1 MSYKRGAPLVPVT
14 QTLQKGLCRPSSHRN
29 DLVSDV
35 TMVGVT
41 ASTLNLQ
48 VSFHPDDT
56 AAGVAGLVRGDVYAD
71 ASGSLRVKL

>member
-14 QTLQKGLCRPSSHRN
+14 QTLQKGLCRPASHRN

-35 TMVGVT
+35 TIVGVT

-48 VSFHPDDT
+48 VSFYPDDT
-56 AAGVAGLVRGDVYAD
+56 AAGVAGLARGDVYAD

>member
-14 QTLQKGLCRPSSHRN
+14 QTLQKGICRPASHRN
-29 DLVSDV
+29 DLVCDV

-41 ASTLNLQ
+41 ASTLNLH
-48 VSFHPDDT
+48 VSFYADDT

-71 ASGSLRVKL
+71 GCGSLRVKL